1 MSFTLTPK
9 GAPENNNNLNTIQP
23 TEEQR
28 VRRHG

>member
-9 GAPENNNNLNTIQP
+9 GVTENNNNLNTIQP